1 MFSVGD
7 ERKDTLNEMS
17 AYCCS
22 EKWMQRLSQIWNKMV
37 VFEEKN
43 PEFRGFDLVNATM
56 EQLDVY
62 LGFMF
67 IHLNIEKKDKN
78 KVMGSRY
85 TPGTLKQM
93 KTDLQNML
101 QYVFK

>member
-1 MFSVGD
+1 MTKSIEIFRVPCVLGD
-7 ERKDTLNEMS
+7 NH
-17 AYCCS
+17 
-22 EKWMQRLSQIWNKMV
+22 Q
-37 VFEEKN
+37 N
-43 PEFRGFDLVNATM
+43 PCVATM